1 MKKVHGEIYPM
12 IFQLSTLSL
21 ISGTLYQTTGE
32 RLPSWPYLEKHKKC
46 FYPIPIPI
54 PERNNT
60 R

>member
-32 RLPSWPYLEKHKKC
+32 RLPSWPYLEKHKK
-46 FYPIPIPI
+46 FGLS
-54 PERNNT
+54 NT
-60 R
+60 NTNPAKK